1 MKRLALCQPFFCCRR
16 TVAGALFPAH
26 LKGIV
31 LKLTCEVYV
40 CWVNPELVTVDS
52 LLHCL
57 SICSGLNDSVCAY
70 QLPVLQDT
78 VCCISIV

>member
-1 MKRLALCQPFFCCRR
+1 MKRLALRQPFF
-16 TVAGALFPAH
+16 VAGTTAYLKRKALE
-26 LKGIV
+26 
-31 LKLTCEVYV
+31 LTCEVYV